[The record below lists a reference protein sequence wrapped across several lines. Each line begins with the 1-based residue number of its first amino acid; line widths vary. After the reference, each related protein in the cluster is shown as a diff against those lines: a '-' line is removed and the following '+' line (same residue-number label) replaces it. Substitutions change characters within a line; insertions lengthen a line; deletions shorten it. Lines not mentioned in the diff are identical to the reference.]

1 MPLPDG
7 LHGAAAKMAVG
18 HMIKRGW
25 LEEVEAN
32 PRRGEPLWRE
42 TGDGHGT
49 TLVATEAGLE
59 AIGIEPVV
67 ARAVTKS
74 RNAGSNPA
82 GSPETGPAAVAV
94 KPNIRAGT
102 KQAMLIAMLQTPEGA
117 TMEAIIA
124 ATGWQAHTA
133 RGVISGALKKKLG
146 LVVLSVKEEGRG
158 LVYRIGPA
166 D

>member
-1 MPLPDG
+1 
-7 LHGAAAKMAVG
+7 
-18 HMIKRGW
+18 
-25 LEEVEAN
+25 
-32 PRRGEPLWRE
+32 
-42 TGDGHGT
+42 
-49 TLVATEAGLE
+49 
-59 AIGIEPVV
+59 
-67 ARAVTKS
+67 
-74 RNAGSNPA
+74 
-82 GSPETGPAAVAV
+82 
-94 KPNIRAGT
+94 
-102 KQAMLIAMLQTPEGA
+102 MLIAMLQTPEGA

>member
-1 MPLPDG
+1 M
-7 LHGAAAKMAVG
+7 
-18 HMIKRGW
+18 
-25 LEEVEAN
+25 
-32 PRRGEPLWRE
+32 
-42 TGDGHGT
+42 
-49 TLVATEAGLE
+49 
-59 AIGIEPVV
+59 
-67 ARAVTKS
+67 
-74 RNAGSNPA
+74 
-82 GSPETGPAAVAV
+82 AV